1 MKERPRFRSYGE
13 RIVPV
18 EGLPDYV
25 ERPRYDSFG
34 EDANGAG
41 EEILLKF
48 SGELSARA
56 RKLLVA
62 LLEVLEDLTQTNA
75 TNLILREKTKM
86 CSRSIC
92 LAFNEL
98 EALGIVRRECTDGR
112 DRIVTLLCGPNLA
125 EGREVGR

>member
-1 MKERPRFRSYGE
+1 VKERPRFHSYGE
-13 RIVPV
+13 RIIPID
-18 EGLPDYV
+18 GLPDYV

-56 RKLLVA
+56 RKLLEA
-62 LLEVLEDLTQTNA
+62 LLEVWEDLTQTNA
-75 TNLILREKTKM
+75 TNLVLREKSKLG
-86 CSRSIC
+86 CRSIS

-98 EALGIVRRECTDGR
+98 EAMGIVRRERTDRR
-112 DRIVTLLCGPNLA
+112 DRIVTLLCGPDPA
-125 EGREVGR
+125 EGREVGQ